1 MFKITVYKGFKPCHL
16 FKPNQLYPTG
26 VVFLFCKRLFA
37 INSYFQWKSKKMEA
51 GSGLA
56 HANQCRF
63 VSESDI
69 ASGKWVKLSKVT
81 YTDPTGKQR
90 EWEAVRRT
98 TKVASDL
105 PDGLLD
111 AGETAERCAVRELL
125 EETGYTGTVKHTS
138 PATSLEPG
146 LGDMTA
152 QLVSVEIDG
161 DLPENQSPKSN
172 CEYIDVI
179 CVPMDDFLRKLNE
192 FSDAGMVVDSR
203 VFAYAIGMEQT
214 RKMLQQN
221 KDLS

>member
-105 PDGLLD
+105 PDAVVAIPILRRTLHYDCFILIKQFRPPISKYTIEFPAGLLD
-111 AGETAERCAVRELL
+111 ASETAERCAVRELL

-172 CEYIDVI
+172 CDEG
-179 CVPMDDFLRKLNE
+179 
-192 FSDAGMVVDSR
+192 GML
-203 VFAYAIGMEQT
+203 
-214 RKMLQQN
+214 KH
-221 KDLS
+221 